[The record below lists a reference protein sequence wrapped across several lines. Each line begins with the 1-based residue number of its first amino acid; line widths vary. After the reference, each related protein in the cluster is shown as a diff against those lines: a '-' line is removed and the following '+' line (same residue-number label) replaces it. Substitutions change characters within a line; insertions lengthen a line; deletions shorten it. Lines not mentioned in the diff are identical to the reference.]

1 MLIKVNREVD
11 RCKRVMR
18 ERIAPHVHQVLAT
31 CAVSAV
37 KNPGEPEMP
46 QDFLSRVAA
55 GQVHFEPLAVGE
67 PWGTSWGTT
76 WMKVEGQLPADLPAG
91 KPIELLVNLGW
102 LEWPVGGHIEALA
115 YRPDGTVIKA
125 LHPRNHW
132 MPLVKDDG
140 TRDRVIAEDGSF
152 TLYIE
157 GAYNPNVPSFSVTE
171 LGTKPTGKADERY
184 EFSSIDIAALDRD
197 MLDYWIDLDVIT
209 GAIEHMSDADPRYW
223 KLAKAMQ
230 RSINLWDEKDYATLA
245 PARQA
250 LARVMASP
258 ANASAMTLTA
268 MGHSHID
275 SAWLWPVRETER
287 KVGRTVSNALALMDE
302 DPDFVYVMSAA
313 QHFAWLE
320 ERHPD
325 LFERAKERIAEG
337 RLIPVGGMWVECD
350 GNLPS
355 GESLIRQISF
365 GKRYFKEKL
374 GVEPHGIWLPD
385 SFGYTGAWPQI
396 AKRSGYSWFLTQKLC
411 WNDTTRL
418 PHHSFMWEGVDG
430 SQIFT
435 HFPPADKYDSDMSS
449 NDMAYV
455 QRNYKDKDLSDRGI
469 LLFGYGDGGGGPIR
483 EMTLRERRF
492 RDFEGLPK
500 VEYGHP
506 DDFFAKAES
515 EMKAEAGD
523 EMPRWKGELYFEL
536 HRKTLTSQ
544 QDMKRGCRK
553 EESMLRAVEYLGTL
567 ATLTDP
573 SYTYPKEE
581 LDRIWK
587 TLLLNQFHD
596 ILPGSAIEWA
606 HRVARED
613 YARDIARLHE
623 IAQEAIAAIS
633 TADPDA
639 ARIARARISQ
649 FASDGASWTAQPLVA
664 DAAAATISET
674 GDGARVLDNGLIR
687 ALVATDGTVTSMTD
701 LKTGREMIAAGS
713 ALGRY
718 EILKDEPGVFDAW
731 DVERDAFLCAT
742 PLTDGT
748 VTSAQTKADGS
759 VEVVTVNHF
768 RASTITTVIT
778 LRPGARQLDFHADV
792 DWQVPEKLLKVDVP
806 VAVQATRAQYECQYG
821 LIERP
826 IVKNTEGEEA
836 MFESCTHR
844 FVRIAEPGYGVAV
857 VNGSTYGSDVS
868 ALRDGDGSA
877 VGTMVR
883 LSLVAAPTAPDPRT
897 DIGHHEFDWAVLP
910 SETVAPTVAAAGEI
924 NAPVLENV
932 PVIEAPVRLDEV
944 AGTPV
949 IDWIKL
955 ADDGS
960 GDVVVRLYEAA
971 GTRASATLRVS
982 DLLAGAQVRE
992 TNTLE
997 QDESY
1002 ADEPAGLV
1010 ADGAVPADG
1019 ARIELKPFQL
1029 CTLRFSRN

>member
-1 MLIKVNREVD
+1 MLIKVSREVD

-18 ERIAPHVHQVLAT
+18 ERVEPHIHRVLGT
-31 CAVSAV
+31 CTVGAV
-37 KNPGEPEMP
+37 KNPGEPEP
-46 QDFLSRVAA
+46 PHEFLGRVAA
-55 GQVHFEPLAVGE
+55 GEVSFEPLAVGE

-76 WMKVEGQLPADLPAG
+76 WMKVEGVVPAG
-91 KPIELLVNLGW
+91 RPAGMPVELVVNLGW
-102 LEWPVGGHIEALA
+102 LEWPVGCHIEALA

-132 MPLVKDDG
+132 MPLVRDDG
-140 TRDRVIAEDGSF
+140 GPDPVIADDGSF

-157 GAYNPNVPSFSVTE
+157 AAYNPNVPSFSVTE

-184 EFSSIDIAALDRD
+184 EFGSVDVTVLDRD
-197 MLDYWIDLDVIT
+197 MLDFWVDLDVIT
-209 GAIEHMSDADPRYW
+209 SAIENMRDDDPRYW

-230 RSINLWDEKDYATLA
+230 RAINLWDERDYATLA
-245 PARQA
+245 PARKA
-250 LARVMASP
+250 LEKVLSRP

-313 QHFAWLE
+313 QHFEWLE
-320 ERHPD
+320 QHHPD
-325 LFERAKERIAEG
+325 LFERVRERIAEG
-337 RLIPVGGMWVECD
+337 RFIPVGGMWVECD

-355 GESLIRQISF
+355 GESLIRQISH
-365 GKRYFKEKL
+365 GKRYFREKL

-396 AKRSGYSWFLTQKLC
+396 AKRSGYSWFLTQKLS

-418 PHHSFMWEGVDG
+418 PHHSFMWEGIDG

-449 NDMAYV
+449 HDMAYV

-544 QDMKRGCRK
+544 QEMKRGCRK

-567 ATLTDP
+567 ATLKSDG
-573 SYTYPKEE
+573 YVYPQAEI
-581 LDRIWK
+581 DRIWK

-606 HRVARED
+606 HRVAREQ
-613 YARDIARLHE
+613 YARDIARLRE
-623 IAQEAIAAIS
+623 IAQDAIRAIGQ
-633 TADPDA
+633 ADPDA

-649 FASDGASWTAQPLVA
+649 FGPEASWIAAPTVPAGEPVRLEETA
-664 DAAAATISET
+664 
-674 GDGARVLDNGLIR
+674 DGGRVLDNGLVR
-687 ALVATDGTVTSMTD
+687 ATVAADGTVVSLVD
-701 LKTGREMIAAGS
+701 LVAGREMVARDAG
-713 ALGRY
+713 LGRY

-731 DVERDAFLCAT
+731 DVERDAFLNAT
-742 PLTDGT
+742 ALDGRIE
-748 VTSAQTKADGS
+748 SSDLDADGCA
-759 VEVVTVNHF
+759 VVTAESRY
-768 RASTITTVIT
+768 RASTIRTTIT
-778 LRPGARQLDFHADV
+778 LRPGRRQLDFHADV

-806 VAVQATRAQYECQYG
+806 VAVSAVRAQYECQYG

-844 FVRIAEPGYGVAV
+844 FVRIAEPGYGVSV
-857 VNGSTYGSDVS
+857 VNGSTYGSDV
-868 ALRDGDGSA
+868 APLRDRDNA
-877 VGTMVR
+877 ACGTMVR
-883 LSLVAAPTAPDPRT
+883 LTLLAAPTAPDPRT
-897 DIGHHEFDWAVLP
+897 DIGRHEFDWAVLP
-910 SETVAPTVAAAGEI
+910 GETIDATVAAAGEI
-924 NAPVLENV
+924 NAPVLEDV
-932 PVIEAPVRLDEV
+932 PVVDPPVRLDEV
-944 AGTPV
+944 SGTPV

-960 GDVVVRLYEAA
+960 GDVIVRLYEAA
-971 GTRASATLRVS
+971 GTRAAATLRTS
-982 DLLAGAQVRE
+982 DLLSGADVRE

-1010 ADGAVPADG
+1010 ADGRVPADG
-1019 ARIELKPFQL
+1019 ARIELRPFQL
-1029 CTLRFSRN
+1029 CTLRISRS

>member
-1 MLIKVNREVD
+1 MLLKVNREID

-18 ERIAPHVHQVLAT
+18 ERVWPHIHQTLGQCTVE
-31 CAVSAV
+31 AVM
-37 KNPGEPEMP
+37 NPGEPEMP
-46 QDFLSRVAA
+46 ASFIGRAVA
-55 GQVHFEPLAVGE
+55 GQVDFQPLAVGE

-76 WMKVEGQLPADLPAG
+76 WMRVEGKLPEDMPEG
-91 KPIELLVNLGW
+91 MPVELVFNMGW

-132 MPLVKDDG
+132 MPLVAADG
-140 TRDRVIAEDGSF
+140 TKDPVVAEDGSF
-152 TLYIE
+152 LIYVE

-184 EFSSIDIAALDRD
+184 EFSSIDIAAFDGD
-197 MLDYWIDLDVIT
+197 MFDYWIDLDVIT
-209 GAIEHMSDADPRYW
+209 GSLENMNDADPRYW

-245 PARQA
+245 PARKV
-250 LARVMASP
+250 LEKVMAAP

-287 KVGRTVSNALALMDE
+287 KVGRTVSNALALMDF
-302 DPDFVYVMSAA
+302 DPGFTYVMSAA

-325 LFERAKERIAEG
+325 LFERVKERIAEG
-337 RLIPVGGMWVECD
+337 RLIPVGGMWVEAD
-350 GNLPS
+350 GTMPS

-374 GVEPHGIWLPD
+374 GVVPNGIWLPD

-435 HFPPADKYDSDMSS
+435 HFPPADKYDSDMSGH
-449 NDMAYV
+449 DMAYV

-483 EMTLRERRF
+483 EMAARRRRF
-492 RDFEGLPK
+492 ESFEGMPK
-500 VEYGHP
+500 VENGTP
-506 DDFFAKAES
+506 DEFFAKAEA
-515 EMKAEAGD
+515 EMKAEAGA
-523 EMPRWKGELYFEL
+523 EMPRWKGEFYFEL

-544 QDMKRGCRK
+544 QAMKRGLRK
-553 EESMLRAVEYLGTL
+553 SESMLRAVEYLGVVASL
-567 ATLTDP
+567 ESA
-573 SYTYPKEE
+573 SYVYPTAEI
-581 LDRIWK
+581 DRIWK

-613 YARDIARLHE
+613 YQRDLARLAE
-623 IAQEAIAAIS
+623 IAADAIEAIAEAN
-633 TADPDA
+633 PDA
-639 ARIARARISQ
+639 ARIAKARISQ
-649 FASDGASWTAQPLVA
+649 FAEVDAWRPVSVAASGEAVAVERTADGSVV
-664 DAAAATISET
+664 I
-674 GDGARVLDNGLIR
+674 DNGLLR
-687 ALVATDGTVTSMTD
+687 AVVDADGTVSSMTD
-701 LKTGREMIAAGS
+701 LATGREMVAKDA

-742 PLTDGT
+742 ALTDGKIVSVET
-748 VTSAQTKADGS
+748 AADGTA
-759 VEVVTVNHF
+759 VVRTVN
-768 RASTITTVIT
+768 RWREDEIITTIS
-778 LRPGARQLDFHADV
+778 LRPGKAQLDFHADV
-792 DWQVPEKLLKVDVP
+792 DWNVPEKLLKVDVP
-806 VAVQATRAQYECQYG
+806 MALTATRAQYECQYG

-826 IVKNTEGEEA
+826 IVKNTEGDEA
-836 MFESCTHR
+836 MFESCSHR
-844 FVRIAEPGYGVAV
+844 FIRIHDSSYGIGVA
-857 VNGSTYGSDVS
+857 NGSTYGSDVS
-868 ALRDGDGSA
+868 SLRDADGA
-877 VGTMVR
+877 IAGTMVR
-883 LSLVAAPTAPDPRT
+883 MSLVAAPTAPDPRT
-897 DIGHHEFDWAVLP
+897 DIGHHEFDWTVLP
-910 SETVAPTVAAAGEI
+910 CAEVAPLVAAAGEI
-924 NAPVLENV
+924 NAPVLEGMPDIAS
-932 PVIEAPVRLDEV
+932 PVSIETVE
-944 AGTPV
+944 GTMS

-971 GTRASATLRVS
+971 GAKAEASLHV
-982 DLLAGAQVRE
+982 DGPLAGWAVRE

-1010 ADGAVPADG
+1010 GEGRQPAEG
-1019 ARIELKPFQL
+1019 ARLSLRPFQL
-1029 CTLRFSRN
+1029 TTLRLSRA

>member
-1 MLIKVNREVD
+1 MLLKVNREID

-18 ERIAPHVHQVLAT
+18 ERVWPHIHQTLAQ
-31 CAVSAV
+31 CAVGAV
-37 KNPGEPEMP
+37 MNPGEPEMP
-46 QDFLSRVAA
+46 ADFITRAVS
-55 GQVHFEPLAVGE
+55 GQVDFKPLAVGE

-76 WMKVEGQLPADLPAG
+76 WMRVEGQLPADLPAG
-91 KPIELLVNLGW
+91 RAIELVFNLGW

-115 YRPDGTVIKA
+115 YRADGTVIKA

-132 MPLVKDDG
+132 MPLVKADG
-140 TRDRVIAEDGSF
+140 TRDRVVNPDGSF
-152 TLYIE
+152 VIYVE
-157 GAYNPNVPSFSVTE
+157 GAYNPNVPSFTVTE

-184 EFSSIDIAALDRD
+184 EFSSIDIAALDQD
-197 MLDYWIDLDVIT
+197 MFDYWADLDVIT
-209 GAIEHMSDADPRYW
+209 GSLENMNDADPRYW

-245 PARQA
+245 PARKA
-250 LARVMASP
+250 LDKVMASP

-287 KVGRTVSNALALMDE
+287 KVGRTVSNALALMDI
-302 DPDFVYVMSAA
+302 DPNFTYVMSAA

-325 LFERAKERIAEG
+325 LFERVKERIAEG
-337 RLIPVGGMWVECD
+337 RFIPVGGMWVESD
-350 GNLPS
+350 GTIPC
-355 GESLIRQISF
+355 GESLIRQISY
-365 GKRYFKEKL
+365 GKRYFKDKL
-374 GVEPHGIWLPD
+374 GVVPNGIWLPD

-435 HFPPADKYDSDMSS
+435 HFPPADKYDSDMSGH
-449 NDMAYV
+449 DMAYV
-455 QRNYKDKDLSDRGI
+455 QRNYKDKDTSDRGI

-483 EMTLRERRF
+483 EMAMREHRF
-492 RDFEGLPK
+492 ESFEGMPK
-500 VEYGHP
+500 VEYGTP

-523 EMPRWKGELYFEL
+523 EMPRWKGEFYFEL

-544 QDMKRGCRK
+544 QEMKRGCRK
-553 EESMLRAVEYLGTL
+553 TESALRAVEYLGTL
-567 ATLTDP
+567 ATLENKD
-573 SYTYPKEE
+573 YTFPQADI
-581 LDRIWK
+581 DRIWK

-613 YARDIARLHE
+613 YARDLKRLHE
-623 IAQEAIAAIS
+623 IAQEAIEAIAA
-633 TADPDA
+633 ANPDA

-649 FASDGASWTAQPLVA
+649 FAEVGSWTPASVDANGEPVA
-664 DAAAATISET
+664 IERHD
-674 GDGARVLDNGLIR
+674 
-687 ALVATDGTVTSMTD
+687 DGTVTIDNGLLRAHIAANGTVDSMID
-701 LKTGREMIAAGS
+701 LKTGRETVAKDAS
-713 ALGRY
+713 LGRY

-742 PLTDGT
+742 PLEDGSIESVETAADGT
-748 VTSAQTKADGS
+748 AVIR
-759 VEVVTVNHF
+759 TVNAF
-768 RASTITTVIT
+768 RTDRIATTIT
-778 LRPGARQLDFHADV
+778 LRPGKSQLDFHADV
-792 DWQVPEKLLKVDVP
+792 DWNVPEKLLKVDVP
-806 VAVQATRAQYECQYG
+806 MALTATRAQYECQYG

-826 IVKNTEGEEA
+826 IVKNTEGDEA
-836 MFESCTHR
+836 MFESCSHR
-844 FVRIAEPGYGVAV
+844 FVRIHDSSYGIGVA
-857 VNGSTYGSDVS
+857 NGSTYGSDVS
-868 ALRDGDGSA
+868 SLRDHDGA
-877 VGTMVR
+877 IAGTMVR

-897 DIGHHEFDWAVLP
+897 DIGRHEFDWTVLP
-910 SETVAPTVAAAGEI
+910 CADIAPLVAAAGEI
-924 NAPVLENV
+924 NAPVLENMPAIGS
-932 PVIEAPVRLDEV
+932 PVTIEAAE
-944 AGTPV
+944 GTPV

-955 ADDGS
+955 ADDAS
-960 GDVVVRLYEAA
+960 GDVIVRLYEAA
-971 GTRASATLRVS
+971 GAKAEATLHAS
-982 DLLAGAQVRE
+982 GPLSGWQVRE

-1010 ADGAVPADG
+1010 GGKQQAEGAKLA
-1019 ARIELKPFQL
+1019 LKPFQL
-1029 CTLRFSRN
+1029 TTLRLSRA